1 MRKKV
6 HAIILARG
14 GSKGIKN
21 KNIILINKK
30 PLIYWSIKNCLN
42 SNKISSTWVSSDN
55 KRILNLAK
63 KFGAKIISRPKK
75 FASDKATSDSAW
87 EHAIK
92 YIEKNNRIDIVV
104 GVQPTSPIRLS
115 SDFNKAINKFKKGN
129 YDSMFSASNFET
141 FFNWKLNNNK
151 VIANYNLDK
160 RPRRQEIKNSILE
173 NGSFYIF
180 NKKKFIKCKN
190 RLFGKIGYYLMDKYK
205 GFQLD
210 TFEDIKIINA
220 IFKNYIK

>member
-42 SNKISSTWVSSDN
+42 SKKISSTWVSSDN

-63 KFGAKIISRPKK
+63 KFGAKIINRPKK
-75 FASDKATSDSAW
+75 LASDNATSDSAW

-92 YIEKNNRIDIVV
+92 YIEK
-104 GVQPTSPIRLS
+104 
-115 SDFNKAINKFKKGN
+115 KK
-129 YDSMFSASNFET
+129 
-141 FFNWKLNNNK
+141 
-151 VIANYNLDK
+151 
-160 RPRRQEIKNSILE
+160 
-173 NGSFYIF
+173 
-180 NKKKFIKCKN
+180 
-190 RLFGKIGYYLMDKYK
+190 
-205 GFQLD
+205 
-210 TFEDIKIINA
+210 
-220 IFKNYIK
+220 